1 MRFLVSI
8 FLSGPQ
14 LAILAKFKDEFSFIR
29 GNLLINTVS
38 LTIILVTTTIPYTY
52 YPKYIEGL
60 GGNPYIVG
68 IIGFVSYA
76 TLALVQIP
84 GGYLADR
91 HGRRSLIVTMTFTLS
106 ITYFF
111 FAIAPNWQVFM
122 ITSIF
127 QNLSLIYQPAH
138 QALVADS
145 TPPEKRGLGFSII
158 NLLHYISVPSP
169 IIAGVLSVQFGL
181 IPGMRVAYLL
191 VAVAFLVV
199 ALLRTQFKETLTS
212 TVEENPLTETIKN
225 FPKSF
230 IDSLRT
236 LKLASHPTLFLFASF
251 AIYNFAW
258 FSCSLNLIFY
268 ATEIVNLTEI
278 EWAAL
283 MSGFSVVSIF
293 AALPCG
299 KIIDRFGRKKPLV
312 VSWIL
317 FILGLIGFTNGNAVI
332 LSLCFLSLGVALIL
346 ANTAYPALMADLV
359 ARDKRGK
366 MIGSTH
372 FFFNI
377 LNAMGQLSGGYT
389 YQYLSPA
396 LPFFLSATL
405 FIPCFILTIFK
416 VQEPAS
422 REV

>member
-1 MRFLVSI
+1 M
-8 FLSGPQ
+8 
-14 LAILAKFKDEFSFIR
+14 AILAKLKNEFSFIR
-29 GNLLINTVS
+29 GNILINTIT
-38 LTIILVTTTIPYTY
+38 LTIILVTAAIPYTY

-68 IIGFVSYA
+68 VIGFASYA

-91 HGRRSLIVTMTFTLS
+91 HGRRLLIVTMTFTLS
-106 ITYFF
+106 LTYFL

-122 ITSIF
+122 IAAIL
-127 QNLSLIYQPAH
+127 QNLFLIYQPAL

-158 NLLHYISVPSP
+158 NLIHYISVPSP
-169 IIAGVLSVQFGL
+169 IIAGALAVQFGL
-181 IPGMRVAYLL
+181 ISGMRIAYMI
-191 VAVAFLVV
+191 VTAAFLVT
-199 ALLRTQFKETLTS
+199 AILRIKFKETLTN
-212 TVEENPLTETIKN
+212 TVEGYPLTETIKN
-225 FPKSF
+225 LPKS
-230 IDSLRT
+230 IIESMKT
-236 LKLASHPTLFLFASF
+236 LKSASRPMLFLFASF

-258 FSCSLNLIFY
+258 FSVSLNLIFY
-268 ATEIVNLTEI
+268 ATDIVNITEI

-283 MSGFSVVSIF
+283 MSGFSVVSVL

-299 KIIDRFGRKKPLV
+299 KIIDKFGRKKPLMV
-312 VSWIL
+312 AWFL
-317 FILGLIGFTNGNAVI
+317 FIPGLIGFAYGNAII
-332 LSLCFLSLGVALIL
+332 LSLCFFVLGVALIL

-366 MIGSTH
+366 IIGSTY

-377 LNAMGQLSGGYT
+377 LNSLGQLAGGYM
-389 YQYLSPA
+389 YQYFSPA

-405 FIPCFILTIFK
+405 FIPCFALTLLK
-416 VQEPAS
+416 VQEPTS
-422 REV
+422 REI